1 MFSRIIVRNLALST
15 VIAGISW
22 LGSAAQSTSASNTQ
36 AGTAQSGKV
45 SPADK
50 LFMRKAARGGKAE
63 VELGKLAQEK
73 ASSPEVK
80 QFGQRMVTDHSKAN
94 EKLQSVASSKGVDLP
109 KEPGLTAMLM
119 SNHPHAVALFFA
131 LSSLSLPVVIF
142 PADARAWRSSPSLP
156 AGTPVFVPPGR
167 SALAAAGTAAGLSTF
182 ALPDER
188 PAGAA
193 GAVWFLACPGFVNF
207 TSGSTGLPKPVY
219 IATRSFLVQTAAVIE
234 AGRLAPGA
242 PVVGSLQLSTHY
254 GLGQALIL
262 STVLGSP
269 LGLLE
274 RFDHRSL
281 LRLLATGSYAY
292 WAATPSMAD
301 VLARAPLPAPR
312 PDAPAIC
319 HISAGRLSAVSKSI
333 TPGFITRP
341 RCCADSTGGSSG
353 SRCAARCGTCSGP
366 MPPKR

>member
-1 MFSRIIVRNLALST
+1 MPSRS
-15 VIAGISW
+15 S
-22 LGSAAQSTSASNTQ
+22 
-36 AGTAQSGKV
+36 
-45 SPADK
+45 SPCRACPCRSPSSPR
-50 LFMRKAARGGKAE
+50 MRGPGEARRPCPPGPPCSCLRGAAR
-63 VELGKLAQEK
+63 
-73 ASSPEVK
+73 
-80 QFGQRMVTDHSKAN
+80 
-94 EKLQSVASSKGVDLP
+94 
-109 KEPGLTAMLM
+109 
-119 SNHPHAVALFFA
+119 
-131 LSSLSLPVVIF
+131 
-142 PADARAWRSSPSLP
+142 
-156 AGTPVFVPPGR
+156 
-167 SALAAAGTAAGLSTF
+167 
-182 ALPDER
+182 
-188 PAGAA
+188 
-193 GAVWFLACPGFVNF
+193 FLACPGFVNF

-234 AGRLAPGA
+234 ASRLAPGA

-319 HISAGRLSAVSKSI
+319 HISAGRLSAR
-333 TPGFITRP
+333 TFHAFAER
-341 RCCADSTGGSSG
+341 
-353 SRCAARCGTCSGP
+353 
-366 MPPKR
+366 